1 MFIPLGM
8 ISFATAMLASFL
20 VTHEPVDGEQR
31 PLLFPFRMTG
41 VDFGA
46 TPYYE
51 LAFMFANLSVF
62 LFGYNYVCK
71 YHLT

>member
-1 MFIPLGM
+1 MSIPVGM

-20 VTHEPVDGEQR
+20 VTHEPGDGEQR

-46 TPYYE
+46 TPYFE
-51 LAFMFANLSVF
+51 IAFMIANLSVG
-62 LFGYNYVCK
+62 LFGYNFICEY
-71 YHLT
+71 L